1 MKEEM
6 ERDMDY
12 MHRHQIV
19 YRLAPMT
26 DVPTKVYK
34 WGMYFENGTHQC
46 YELFRTKAK
55 IRSYKSFKWHLIVL
69 LYLNPQLTQDEFVE
83 TAEHVRRKSS
93 GFVAFETP
101 QSIFD
106 TIIYDVLCVDMET
119 APSNSQR
126 KIIFNDGCGLSI
138 GEKLSIVGTITGRS
152 KKTTESDLYDMM
164 LYIHDL
170 GEKITIS
177 KLAKAV
183 NCTTRTIHRS
193 MGYDLKKEKISLNN
207 SLN

>member
-1 MKEEM
+1 MCG
-6 ERDMDY
+6 Y
-12 MHRHQIV
+12 
-19 YRLAPMT
+19 
-26 DVPTKVYK
+26 
-34 WGMYFENGTHQC
+34 G
-46 YELFRTKAK
+46 
-55 IRSYKSFKWHLIVL
+55 
-69 LYLNPQLTQDEFVE
+69 
-83 TAEHVRRKSS
+83 
-93 GFVAFETP
+93 
-101 QSIFD
+101 
-106 TIIYDVLCVDMET
+106 
-119 APSNSQR
+119 
-126 KIIFNDGCGLSI
+126 NDGCGLSI